1 MKDPSLH
8 QLLREADRSPPDLN
22 VRGLSTSAT
31 DRARRRQR
39 QRMEILRAA
48 LLLFMVLGLSG
59 FLVHRERAIVA
70 SRPVPQSAKTAIPA
84 TTALADVPSRS
95 DFARLQAQAE
105 LDQRIA
111 DAIIMARRLRQ
122 AHMTS
127 AQVDPLDRLKQE
139 LDSTAS
145 VLVSA
150 GDRWAADP
158 AGAAQAASFYNQV
171 SRDFPDT
178 RYAAIAAQHELQL
191 AQPRTK

>member
-1 MKDPSLH
+1 MNDPSLH
-8 QLLREADRSPPDLN
+8 QLLREADQSPPDVDVLR
-22 VRGLSTSAT
+22 VTIGAT
-31 DRARRRQR
+31 NRARRRQR
-39 QRMEILRAA
+39 QRLEILRAA

-59 FLVHRERAIVA
+59 FLVRRERTIIA
-70 SRPVPQSAKTAIPA
+70 SRSIPQSAKTTIPA
-84 TTALADVPSRS
+84 TTAVATMPSRS
-95 DFARLQAQAE
+95 DFAQLQAQAD

-111 DAIIMARRLRQ
+111 DAIIMGRRLRE
-122 AHMTS
+122 AHATA

-158 AGAAQAASFYNQV
+158 SGAAQAASFYNQV

-191 AQPRTK
+191 APPKIK